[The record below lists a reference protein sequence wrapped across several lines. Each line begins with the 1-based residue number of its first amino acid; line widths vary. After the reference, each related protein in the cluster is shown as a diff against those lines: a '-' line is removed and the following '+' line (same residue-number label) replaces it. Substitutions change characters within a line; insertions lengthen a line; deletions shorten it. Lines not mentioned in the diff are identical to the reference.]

1 MPGAYLHL
9 AIVYLVWGS
18 TYLAIRVAVREG
30 SGFPPFSMG
39 ASRVILAGLLLIA
52 WAALS
57 RKRIRPTR
65 RELLVLGGSGLLL
78 WTGGNGLVVW
88 AEQWADSG
96 LAALMVGT
104 TPIWAVLIDAALDRR
119 RPSAVLIGS
128 LVSGLLGIGLLSAPV
143 LARGVRAD
151 TLSVLAL
158 ALAEI
163 CWALGSVLQNRHP
176 VDLAVRVSSG
186 YQHLA
191 GGLGFLVLVLLMRE
205 PLPRPTT
212 QALTAWGYLVI
223 FGSIL
228 AFSSYVR
235 ILRSLP
241 VSIATSNAFVNP
253 VIAMILGAA
262 LLDEPITIWNVSGA
276 ALVLLAVAGAF
287 RDRQL
292 QRRRRVPR
300 PGEAA

>member
-30 SGFPPFSMG
+30 SGFPPFTMG

-65 RELLVLGGSGLLL
+65 RELLILAGSGLLL
-78 WTGGNGLVVW
+78 WTGGNGLVIW
-88 AEQWADSG
+88 AEQRADSA
-96 LAALMVGT
+96 LAALVVGT
-104 TPIWAVLIDAALDRR
+104 SPIWAVLIDAALDRR
-119 RPSAVLIGS
+119 RPSVVLVAG
-128 LVSGLLGIGLLSAPV
+128 LAAGLLGIGLLSAPV

-151 TLSVLAL
+151 ALSVLAL
-158 ALAEI
+158 GLAAI
-163 CWALGSVLQNRHP
+163 AWALGSVLQNRSP
-176 VDLAVRVSSG
+176 VDLPLRASSG

-191 GGLGFLVLVLLMRE
+191 GGIGFLILMLLMRE
-205 PLPRPTT
+205 PPPRPTA
-212 QALTAWGYLVI
+212 QALAAWGYLVV

-228 AFSSYVR
+228 AFTSYVYT
-235 ILRSLP
+235 LRSLP
-241 VSIATSNAFVNP
+241 MSIATSTAFVNP
-253 VIAMILGAA
+253 VIAVILGAV
-262 LLDEPITIWNVSGA
+262 LLNEPITVWNVSGA

-292 QRRRRVPR
+292 QRGRVPR
-300 PGEAA
+300 PGQAA